1 MNLNIRNFF
10 NNIVSFFYILVIA
23 EIVMN
28 FSESFATPS
37 SNWQFGFQSP
47 ASATAKGIVA
57 FHDDLMVF
65 LTLILVFVV
74 YVLFTC
80 VNLFIAR
87 KNKKAYVE
95 RLTHATTIEIIWT
108 IIPAVILIIIA
119 IPSFALIYSIDEML
133 NPYHTF
139 KVIGHQWY
147 WSYEFLSQ
155 DTIQNHLKTTDS
167 SVEGASTTSTFD
179 SYMLSDSEVIEYNQT
194 KQGQA
199 FPKYR
204 LLSVDN
210 ALNLPV
216 EKVLRTL
223 VTSTDVLHSWA
234 VPRLGVKIDAC
245 PGRLNQVNFV
255 INHVGVYYGQCS
267 EICGVNHGFMPIVVN
282 GYNIFSSAE
291 FANLDNNNFFD
302 LESFVISLQGELSQ

>member
-1 MNLNIRNFF
+1 MSKNFRNFF
-10 NNIVSFFYILVIA
+10 NVLVTLLIL
-23 EIVMN
+23 EIVVN
-28 FSESFATPS
+28 FSEFFNSIDAAPA
-37 SNWQFGFQSP
+37 SNWQLGFQYP
-47 ASATAKGIVA
+47 ASAIAKGIMV

-65 LTLILVFVV
+65 LTLILFFVMYIL
-74 YVLFTC
+74 YVCINTF
-80 VNLFIAR
+80 VA
-87 KNKKAYVE
+87 KKDKKIYAE

-139 KVIGHQWY
+139 KVVGHQWY

-155 DTIQNHLKTTDS
+155 DSIQNHLRTS
-167 SVEGASTTSTFD
+167 EANSVEGLSTTSTFE
-179 SYMLSDSEVIEYNQT
+179 SYMLSEEEVLEYNKT
-194 KQGQA
+194 EEGKVT
-199 FPKYR
+199 PKYR

-234 VPRLGVKIDAC
+234 VPRLGVKVDCC
-245 PGRLNQVNFV
+245 PGRLNQVNFL
-255 INHVGVYYGQCS
+255 INYVGVYYGQCS

-291 FANLDNNNFFD
+291 FSNLDSNNLFD
-302 LESFVISLQGELSQ
+302 LESFVVSLQSE

>member
-1 MNLNIRNFF
+1 MFSFKNIRNVL
-10 NNIVSFFYILVIA
+10 VSLLIL
-23 EIVMN
+23 EIVVN
-28 FSESFATPS
+28 FSEFFNSIDASPA
-37 SNWQFGFQSP
+37 SNWQIGFQNP
-47 ASATAKGIVA
+47 ASAIAKGIIV

-65 LTLILVFVV
+65 LTLILFFVV

-80 VNLFIAR
+80 VKLFSA
-87 KNKKAYVE
+87 KQDKKAYSE

-108 IIPAVILIIIA
+108 VIPAVVLIIIA

-155 DTIQNHLKTTDS
+155 DSIQNHLRTSEVTPA
-167 SVEGASTTSTFD
+167 EGFSTTSTFD
-179 SYMLSDSEVIEYNQT
+179 SYMLSEEEVIEYNKT
-194 KQGQA
+194 EEGKA

-245 PGRLNQVNFV
+245 PGRLNQVNFL
-255 INHVGVYYGQCS
+255 INYVGVYYGQCS
-267 EICGVNHGFMPIVVN
+267 EICGVNHGFMPIVIN

-291 FANLDNNNFFD
+291 FSNLDSNNLFD
-302 LESFVISLQGELSQ
+302 LESFVVSLQSE